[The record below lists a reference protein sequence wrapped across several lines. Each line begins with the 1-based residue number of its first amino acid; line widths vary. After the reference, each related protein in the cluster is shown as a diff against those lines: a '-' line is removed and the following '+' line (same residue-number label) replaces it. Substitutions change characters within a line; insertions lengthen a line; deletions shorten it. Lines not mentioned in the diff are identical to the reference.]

1 MLNNFTPYS
10 TINLHKPKNYEKFS
24 KEIENKINS
33 TNDLFKNKY
42 NLFMIENYDNKD
54 LKNQEIY
61 NIKLYK
67 EKIFNAFNE
76 IKNKEIVNFLL
87 KKIKENKQNKIQN
100 KRKYLRLNSESV
112 FNINSCNSSNLL
124 SPLKRI
130 KKIKSK
136 SVTNFF
142 INSNIKPK
150 IKPILNIER
159 KSSINFNVLFLKN
172 KKLKNIIQTINIQ
185 NKESDLLK
193 NKISKN
199 LLINK
204 KFDTLI
210 INKENFLNNTNENK
224 MESKNKKIKH
234 ASISFPK
241 LKKNNLNF
249 KFKEINNYF
258 ENNHKIKKIKI
269 LSEKNLFDYKKKA
282 NYYKNKIDN
291 LKTYDEKNKNIFK
304 ILKKL

>member
-10 TINLHKPKNYEKFS
+10 TINLRKTKNYENFS

-33 TNDLFKNKY
+33 TNDLYKNKH
-42 NLFMIENYDNKD
+42 NLFMIENYNNKD

-61 NIKLYK
+61 NIQLYK

-76 IKNKEIVNFLL
+76 IKNKETINFLL

-100 KRKYLRLNSESV
+100 KRNYLRLHSESV
-112 FNINSCNSSNLL
+112 FNINSSNSSNLL
-124 SPLKRI
+124 TPLNRI
-130 KKIKSK
+130 KKNKSK
-136 SVTNFF
+136 SVSNFF

-159 KSSINFNVLFLKN
+159 KSSINFNILFLKN

-204 KFDTLI
+204 KFNTLI
-210 INKENFLNNTNENK
+210 INKENLLNNTNENK
-224 MESKNKKIKH
+224 MESKNKKIRH

-241 LKKNNLNF
+241 LKNNKLNF
-249 KFKEINNYF
+249 NFKEINNYF
-258 ENNHKIKKIKI
+258 ENNKKIKKIKI